1 MDERAIILSVNV
13 IERWSPFKTPTNP
26 GNWRLT
32 ELVKWYRSDGA
43 HIRKRTPFF
52 DVNVRERGEVRSTTS
67 PTCSPRFQKTLEE
80 THALITC
87 E

>member
-1 MDERAIILSVNV
+1 MDERAIVLSVNV
-13 IERWSPFKTPTNP
+13 TERWSPPKTP
-26 GNWRLT
+26 NWRLT
-32 ELVKWYRSDGA
+32 KPVKWYRSGGA

-67 PTCSPRFQKTLEE
+67 PTCSPCFQKTLEE